1 MLTRAGKLEATKLG
15 VDIAQKY
22 QGLRIPEKIWA
33 STAERTT
40 KSAKSF
46 AYGLALDPDDVELV
60 KVNEG
65 DEAGANSLT
74 AYNSCP
80 AYSSS
85 AGSDQAKVHLSP
97 ILICQV

>member
-1 MLTRAGKLEATKLG
+1 MLTRAGKLEATKFG
-15 VDIAQKY
+15 VDVAQKC
-22 QGLRIPEKIWA
+22 QSLRIPEKIWA

-60 KVNEG
+60 EVSEG
-65 DEAGANSLT
+65 EEAGANSLT
-74 AYNSCP
+74 AYDSCP

-85 AGSDQAKVHLSP
+85 AGSDQATVRCCP
-97 ILICQV
+97 IPSCQI